1 MTPLPKS
8 IDARLH
14 HGFEWL
20 LERLPSRLGSRLKRA
35 TGGRLGIGTQIVVGL
50 GGGVLL
56 TIVSILMA
64 LVLMSVVSGRQR
76 EITRDHIPALVSAFD
91 VAQRSAELVG
101 ATPGLLAATG
111 ADELERILAELEATK
126 DLLKETVAAVAESQD
141 GEPESSVV
149 VRSEVVPLVDS
160 LVVVVQELGT
170 SVVSRLN
177 HQSRLRELGVAL
189 DGVTLNLQQRIE
201 GEVDDQHFFMRVGLR
216 ELEDMPVA
224 DSRRRTMA
232 ELNHYSGLLLFKAYQ
247 NEVTAQVA
255 QAMTE
260 NDRQQLRVNRER
272 FQTALNDVEE
282 ALDEVRPRARDRLR
296 ALMEEME
303 SLSVSPRGV
312 FATKDGELEE
322 IAAAAALVVRS
333 NRIAERLVERAEA
346 LKEDADSAAFGAAA
360 SSQTLVQLG
369 VWFMLVVSV
378 LTIVL
383 GMVAWKVFGERLLV
397 RMRRL
402 SIATRKMSRG
412 DLEVQVEI
420 EGNDELTDMA
430 DALEVFRQHALE
442 VQRLNLVEELAKE
455 VQAKNSELEETLDN
469 LQRTQQQVI
478 KQEKLASLGALTAG
492 VAHEIRNPL
501 NFVNNFATLSAELIE
516 ELGEEVADLGKE
528 GGEELDPEYVG
539 EILADLRMNLT
550 KVNEHG
556 ERANSIVDGMLAH
569 SRDEAGRVES
579 VDVNALVREYAR
591 LAYHGMRGTDSSFNC
606 DMIYQ
611 IDQDAGK
618 IDAVTSDLSRV
629 FLNVITNACHAT
641 QARAAKE
648 DDSYMPAVTIT
659 TEGGEDDVTVSVRD
673 NGTGI
678 PDDILGRIFD
688 PFFTTK
694 PGTTGTGLGLSIS
707 HEIVQEHGGKFEV
720 DTEPGSFT
728 EFRIT
733 IPRKGEN
740 AALPGP

>member
-1 MTPLPKS
+1 MTDAKKS
-8 IDARLH
+8 IDDRLH
-14 HGFEWL
+14 GGFEWL
-20 LERLPSRLGSRLKRA
+20 LERLPSRIGSRLKRA
-35 TGGRLGIGTQIVVGL
+35 TGGRLGIGSQIVLGL

-56 TIVSILMA
+56 TIVSILLA
-64 LVLMSVVSGRQR
+64 LILMSVVSGRQG
-76 EITRDHIPALVSAFD
+76 EITRDHIPALVDAFD

-111 ADELERILAELEATK
+111 TEDLERILGELEATK
-126 DLLKETVAAVAESQD
+126 ELLKETVATVAESED
-141 GEPESSVV
+141 GEPESSAV
-149 VRSEVVPLVDS
+149 VRGEVVPLVDS
-160 LVVVVQELGT
+160 LVDVVREISR
-170 SVVSRLN
+170 SVAMRLT
-177 HQSRLRELGVAL
+177 HQSRLRELGAEL
-189 DGVTLNLQQRIE
+189 DDVSLSLQQHIE

-216 ELEDMPVA
+216 DLGDAPVP
-224 DSRRRTMA
+224 DRRRRTMA
-232 ELNHYSGLLLFKAYQ
+232 ELDHYSGLLLFKAYQ

-260 NDRQQLRVNRER
+260 SDPQQLRATRER

-282 ALDEVRPRARDRLR
+282 ALDEMRARSQARLR
-296 ALMEEME
+296 ELIGQLG
-303 SLSVSPRGV
+303 SLSVSPDGV
-312 FATKDGELEE
+312 FATRDGELRE
-322 IAAAAALVVRS
+322 IATAAALVERS
-333 NRIAERLVERAEA
+333 NRIAERLVGRAEA
-346 LKEDADSAAFGAAA
+346 LKADAESSARGAAA
-360 SSQTLVQLG
+360 RSQTLVQLG
-369 VWFMLVVSV
+369 VWFMLAVAV

-383 GMVAWKVFGERLLV
+383 GLVAWKVFGERLLV

-402 SIATRKMSRG
+402 SIATRKMSKG

-420 EGNDELTDMA
+420 AGDDELTDMA

-442 VQRLNLVEELAKE
+442 VQRLNLVEELATQ
-455 VQAKNSELEETLDN
+455 VQAKNAELEDTLDN
-469 LQRTQQQVI
+469 LRRTQQQVI

-501 NFVNNFATLSAELIE
+501 NFVNNFATLSIELIQ
-516 ELGEEVADLGKE
+516 ELGEEVADIGKE
-528 GGEELDPEYVG
+528 GAEEPDLEYIE
-539 EILADLRMNLT
+539 EILADLGMNLS

-556 ERANSIVDGMLAH
+556 QRANSIVDGMLAH
-569 SRDEAGRVES
+569 SRDEAGQVES

-611 IDQDAGK
+611 IDKEASE
-618 IDAVTSDLSRV
+618 IDAIASDLSRV

-641 QARAAKE
+641 QARAKKE
-648 DDSYMPAVTIT
+648 ADNYMPTVTIT
-659 TEGGEDDVTVSVRD
+659 TEGREDEVTVSVRD

-678 PDDILGRIFD
+678 PEEILGRIFD

-707 HEIVQEHGGKFEV
+707 HEIVQEHGGKVEV

-733 IPRKGEN
+733 IPRKGQG
-740 AALPGP
+740 AALSGS

>member
-141 GEPESSVV
+141 GDPESSVV

-282 ALDEVRPRARDRLR
+282 ALDEVRPPARDRLR
-296 ALMEEME
+296 ELMEEME

-383 GMVAWKVFGERLLV
+383 GLVAWKVFGERLLV

>member
-1 MTPLPKS
+1 MTNPSKS

-20 LERLPSRLGSRLKRA
+20 LERLPSRMGSRLKRA

-101 ATPGLLAATG
+101 TTPGLLAATG
-111 ADELERILAELEATK
+111 ADELERILAELEATE
-126 DLLKETVAAVAESQD
+126 DLLKETVAVVAESQD
-141 GEPESSVV
+141 GEPGSSVV

-160 LVVVVQELGT
+160 LVVVVQEIGS

-189 DGVTLNLQQRIE
+189 DGVSLNLQQRIE
-201 GEVDDQHFFMRVGLR
+201 GEIDDQHFFMRVGLR
-216 ELEDMPVA
+216 ELDDMPVA

-247 NEVTAQVA
+247 NEVAAQVA

-260 NDRQQLRVNRER
+260 SDRQQLRVNRER

-296 ALMEEME
+296 ELMEEME

-322 IAAAAALVVRS
+322 IASAAALVVRS

-369 VWFMLVVSV
+369 VWFMLIVSV

-383 GMVAWKVFGERLLV
+383 GLVAWKVFGERLLV

-402 SIATRKMSRG
+402 SVATRKMSKG

-442 VQRLNLVEELAKE
+442 VQRLNLVEELANQ
-455 VQAKNSELEETLDN
+455 VQAKNSELEETLEN

-501 NFVNNFATLSAELIE
+501 NFVNNFATLSTELIE
-516 ELGEEVADLGKE
+516 ELGEEIADLGEE
-528 GGEELDPEYVG
+528 GGEEPDPEYIG

-569 SRDEAGRVES
+569 SRDEAGHVES
-579 VDVNALVREYAR
+579 VDINALVREYAR

-611 IDQDAGK
+611 IDQDAGE
-618 IDAVTSDLSRV
+618 IDAVASDLSRV

-659 TEGGEDDVTVSVRD
+659 TEGGEDEVTVSVRD

-678 PDDILGRIFD
+678 PEDILGRIFD

-694 PGTTGTGLGLSIS
+694 PGTKGTGLGLSIS

-733 IPRKGEN
+733 IPRKGES
-740 AALPGP
+740 AALSGF

>member
-1 MTPLPKS
+1 MTSRSKS

-35 TGGRLGIGTQIVVGL
+35 TGGRLGIGTQIVAGL

-56 TIVSILMA
+56 TIVSILLA

-76 EITRDHIPALVSAFD
+76 EITLDHIPAVVGAFD

-101 ATPGLLAATG
+101 ATPGLLAATS
-111 ADELERILAELEATK
+111 ADELERILAELEATE
-126 DLLKETVAAVAESQD
+126 DLLKETVAVVAESQD
-141 GEPESSVV
+141 GEPESSVA

-160 LVVVVQELGT
+160 LVDVVQDIGT
-170 SVVSRLN
+170 SVASRLN

-189 DGVTLNLQQRIE
+189 DEVSLNLQQRIE

-216 ELEDMPVA
+216 ELEGVPVP

-247 NEVTAQVA
+247 NEVAAQVA
-255 QAMTE
+255 QAMME
-260 NDRQQLRVNRER
+260 SDRQQLRVNRER

-282 ALDEVRPRARDRLR
+282 ALGEVRPRARDRLR
-296 ALMEEME
+296 ELMEEME
-303 SLSVSPRGV
+303 NLSVSPRGV
-312 FATKDGELEE
+312 FETRDGELEE
-322 IAAAAALVVRS
+322 IASAEALVVRS
-333 NRIAERLVERAEA
+333 NRIAERLVGRAEM
-346 LKEDADSAAFGAAA
+346 LKQDADSAAFGAAA

-369 VWFMLVVSV
+369 FWFMVVVSV
-378 LTIVL
+378 LTIGL
-383 GMVAWKVFGERLLV
+383 GLVAWKAFGERLLV

-442 VQRLNLVEELAKE
+442 VQRLNLVEELAKQ

-501 NFVNNFATLSAELIE
+501 NFVNNFATLSTELIE
-516 ELGEEVADLGKE
+516 ELGEEITDLGKD
-528 GGEELDPEYVG
+528 GGEEPDQEYIG

-556 ERANSIVDGMLAH
+556 QRANSIVDGMLAH
-569 SRDEAGRVES
+569 SRDEAGHVES
-579 VDVNALVREYAR
+579 VDINSLVREYAR

-611 IDQDAGK
+611 IDQDAGR

-641 QARAAKE
+641 QARAANE

-659 TEGGEDDVTVSVRD
+659 TEGGEDEVTVSVRD

-678 PDDILGRIFD
+678 PEEILGRIFD

-707 HEIVQEHGGKFEV
+707 HEIVQEHGGSFEV

-733 IPRKGEN
+733 IPRKGED
-740 AALPGP
+740 AAVSGL

>member
-141 GEPESSVV
+141 GDPESSVV

-296 ALMEEME
+296 ELMEEME

-333 NRIAERLVERAEA
+333 NQIAERLVERAEA

-383 GMVAWKVFGERLLV
+383 GLVAWKVFGERLLV

-740 AALPGP
+740 AALAGP